1 MTLPP
6 LRDPMPDFVRV
17 ASTADLADGEM
28 RQVSADGTE
37 VLLSRVDGAFH
48 ACTAF
53 CTHYGAPLATGVLDG
68 TTVVCPWHHAAFDVA
83 SGALCE
89 PPAPDALRT
98 F

>member
-53 CTHYGAPLATGVLDG
+53 CTH
-68 TTVVCPWHHAAFDVA
+68 
-83 SGALCE
+83 
-89 PPAPDALRT
+89 
-98 F
+98 